1 MPPRGWNSYD
11 YYDTTVTEE
20 EVRDNAR
27 VMAEKLLPFG
37 YEYVVVDIQWYA
49 CDAGT
54 RRKEYQYVPFGDH
67 AMDDYGRLFP
77 ARTVFLPP
85 GTVRALSL

>member
-1 MPPRGWNSYD
+1 MNKEKFLEMPPRGWNSYD

-37 YEYVVVDIQWYA
+37 YEYVAVSY
-49 CDAGT
+49 T
-54 RRKEYQYVPFGDH
+54 H
-67 AMDDYGRLFP
+67 L
-77 ARTVFLPP
+77 TLP
-85 GTVRALSL
+85 TILRV